1 VVPAFTTTQ
10 RAEVLR
16 DTYPQPVTVEWLVRH
31 LLHDTE
37 HHVLD
42 VRRGYA
48 TLAMGDFPEVS
59 FAG

>member
-1 VVPAFTTTQ
+1 MIGPNKPAPAGGT
-10 RAEVLR
+10 RPNPL
-16 DTYPQPVTVEWLVRH
+16 RH

-48 TLAMGDFPEVS
+48 SIAMAKHPEVP
-59 FAG
+59 FRA